1 MANLDLLSKE
11 WCEQIFHGRNKEY
24 GAYVL
29 RKYAGRRYARALII
43 VVLSLSL
50 IVGCFLLLNI
60 YNANSLESIVADMS
74 GFSELSA
81 LGPERVAVMSP
92 VKKQM
97 EVKTRKEP
105 IDSKVNI
112 VETPKEEYSLALEI
126 EKTEGGKKEEL
137 GQPESVDTIV
147 SKGAIK
153 EDLNAY
159 KVIYP
164 TDVVEQMPEFPGGTA
179 AFMKWMD
186 KNIVYPE
193 SCLAAKQEMQ
203 LNVSFYVDPAG
214 NVFNPEIAEECP
226 MEFKQSVMRAFEKM
240 PKWNPGKWKGEPVTV
255 YITLP
260 IYFQI

>member
-1 MANLDLLSKE
+1 MAKFDLLSKE

-60 YNANSLESIVADMS
+60 YNANSLESIVAEMS

-81 LGPERVAVMSP
+81 LGPERVAVKSSE
-92 VKKQM
+92 KRKQ
-97 EVKTRKEP
+97 EVKAKKEQL
-105 IDSKVNI
+105 DSKIDI
-112 VETPKEEYSLALEI
+112 VETPKEELSLVVEM
-126 EKTEGGKKEEL
+126 EKTEGGKTEEIA
-137 GQPESVDTIV
+137 QTEAVDTITPKV
-147 SKGAIK
+147 VLE
-153 EDLNAY
+153 EDLNKY

-164 TDVVEQMPEFPGGTA
+164 TDIVEQMPEFPGGTA

-186 KNIVYPE
+186 KNIVYPK
-193 SCLAAKQEMQ
+193 SCLAAKKQMQ
-203 LNVSFYVDPAG
+203 MSVSFYVDAEG
-214 NVFNPEIAEECP
+214 NVFNPEITEEAP
-226 MEFKQSVMRAFEKM
+226 IEFKQSVLRAFEKM
-240 PKWNPGKWKGEPVTV
+240 PKWNPGKWKGNPVTV
-255 YITLP
+255 CITLP

>member
-1 MANLDLLSKE
+1 MDLLSKE

-81 LGPERVAVMSP
+81 LGPEKVAVMSP

-97 EVKTRKEP
+97 EVKARKEP
-105 IDSKVNI
+105 VDSKINI
-112 VETPKEEYSLALEI
+112 VENPKEEYSLAQEI
-126 EKTEGGKKEEL
+126 KKTEGDKKEEL
-137 GQPESVDTIV
+137 GQSESVDTIV
-147 SKGAIK
+147 STGAIK
-153 EDLNAY
+153 EELNDY

-193 SCLAAKQEMQ
+193 RCLAAKQEMQ

>member
-1 MANLDLLSKE
+1 MDLLSKE

-60 YNANSLESIVADMS
+60 YNANSLERIVADMS

-81 LGPERVAVMSP
+81 LGPEKVAVVSP
-92 VKKQM
+92 AKKQM
-97 EVKTRKEP
+97 EVKARKEP
-105 IDSKVNI
+105 VDSKINI
-112 VETPKEEYSLALEI
+112 VENPKEEYSLAQEI
-126 EKTEGGKKEEL
+126 KITEGDKKEEL
-137 GQPESVDTIV
+137 GQSESVDTIV
-147 SKGAIK
+147 STGAIK
-153 EDLNAY
+153 EELNDY

-193 SCLAAKQEMQ
+193 RCLAAKQEMQ